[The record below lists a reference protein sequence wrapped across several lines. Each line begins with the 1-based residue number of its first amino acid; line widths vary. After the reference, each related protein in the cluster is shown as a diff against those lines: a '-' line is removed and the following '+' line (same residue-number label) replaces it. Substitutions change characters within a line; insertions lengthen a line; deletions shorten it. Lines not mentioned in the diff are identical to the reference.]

1 MINVS
6 SDVSSAWPRAR
17 LAARLFSLL
26 PAGVVVAAVV
36 GAAAPAEAQRKPAVV
51 RACNVSAIPLVV
63 GNEWT
68 YTPVEPPEDR
78 ALTDAQKK
86 LTPVRPEKIVIKV
99 SSIETQGGVSTVTLR
114 EDIDGKQHDTTI
126 TCTAGG
132 ARFQI
137 AMDSFWFAGEP
148 GQAYGVEL
156 SEVERKGQSLA
167 LAGGKLNA
175 GLADWHDDIKAK
187 WKHVPTAQAKP
198 TMRTGTLDLVRHY
211 VKLPDEPIATTLGA
225 WQTKK
230 LGLETQPTLTIEP
243 PTEQPLRLPNM
254 LVNVFWIA
262 DGVGPVQILNSYG
275 VMFQLTGANLQK

>member
-1 MINVS
+1 VIA
-6 SDVSSAWPRAR
+6 VSSAV
-17 LAARLFSLL
+17 LSARLFLVSVGVGLAAA
-26 PAGVVVAAVV
+26 AGD
-36 GAAAPAEAQRKPAVV
+36 AAPAEAQRKPAVV

-78 ALTDAQKK
+78 ALSDSQKK

-99 SSIETQGGVSTVTLR
+99 SSIETQGGVTTVTLR
-114 EDIDGKQHDTTI
+114 EDIDGKAHDTTI

-137 AMDSFWFAGEP
+137 SMEAFWFAGEP
-148 GQAYGVEL
+148 GRSWGIEL
-156 SEVERKGQSLA
+156 SEMERKGQSLA

-175 GLADWHDDIKAK
+175 AVPDWHDDIKAK

-198 TMRTGTLDLVRHY
+198 TMRSGTLDLVRHW
-211 VKLPDEPIATTLGA
+211 VQLKDEPIATTLGA
-225 WQTKK
+225 WTTKQF
-230 LGLETQPTLTIEP
+230 GLETQPTLTIEP

-275 VMFQLTGANLQK
+275 VMFQLTAANLQK